1 MSDDIWVL
9 GATGRSGRVIA
20 ALLHKASVPL
30 VLAGRDRDRLAATA
44 AEIGGDPRLV
54 VGSLEQV
61 LTEVTRQAPAVVV
74 NTVGPF
80 TTTAAQVARAC
91 PAGTHYVDI
100 ANEYPAVEAI
110 LALDR
115 RAQAA
120 GQTLV
125 PGAGFGVLATESVAL
140 RVCADRPPAKRI
152 RVDAMGAVASEDGTL
167 GAALAGSIVEVMAFG
182 GGHLHNGHLVR
193 SRLTAGPQRLTT
205 PGGEVLTTVGGP
217 SGELLAAWR
226 ATGAE
231 TVVAASGLAPDNAVL
246 RFVIPALSAL
256 LRIPPVNRFTV
267 NRLARIPTK
276 AQKLT
281 RPSYAHARAEWAS
294 GEVREGWLRT
304 GDGSDFTAAAAAEVA
319 GRLRAGE
326 GRPGAVTPGVLFGP
340 ELAEAAGAEFLMT
353 GA

>member
-1 MSDDIWVL
+1 MSDEIWIL

-20 ALLHKASVPL
+20 AMLHKAGVPV
-30 VLAGRDRDRLAATA
+30 VLAGRDRDRLAAVATG
-44 AEIGGDPRLV
+44 IGGDPRLV
-54 VGSLEQV
+54 VGPLDQV
-61 LTEVTRQAPAVVV
+61 LAEAGRETPAVVV

-80 TTTAAQVARAC
+80 TTTAARVVRAL

-100 ANEYPAVEAI
+100 ANEYPALEAVF
-110 LALDR
+110 ALDR

-125 PGAGFGVLATESVAL
+125 PGAGFGVLAAESVAL
-140 RVCADRPPAKRI
+140 RVCAGRPPAQRL
-152 RVDAMGAVASEDGTL
+152 RVDAMGAVGGEAGTI

-182 GGHLHNGHLVR
+182 GGHLRDGRLVR
-193 SRLTAGPQRLTT
+193 SRLTADPQRLTT
-205 PGGEVLTTVGGP
+205 PGGEVLTTVCGP

-256 LRIPPVNRFTV
+256 LRIPAVNRFATD
-267 NRLARIPTK
+267 RIAAVKIK
-276 AQKLT
+276 AQPRT
-281 RPSYAHARAEWAS
+281 RPSYAHARAEWAT

-304 GDGSDFTAAAAAEVA
+304 GDGSDFTAAVAAEVA
-319 GRLRAGE
+319 TRLRRGE
-326 GRPGAVTPGVLFGP
+326 GRPGAHTPGTLFGA
-340 ELAEAAGAEFLMT
+340 ELAEAAGAEFIMS
-353 GA
+353 